1 MATTAKN
8 QKNQLI
14 VLIALVVVFVCFL
27 AYQFRGA
34 IKLPTKARV
43 VQLQKKLKDAQEN
56 LAIAEQE
63 KEDFEQEIA

>member
-14 VLIALVVVFVCFL
+14 VLIVLVVVFVCFL

-34 IKLPTKARV
+34 VKLPTKSRV
-43 VQLQKKLKDAQEN
+43 VQLQKKLKDGS
-56 LAIAEQE
+56 
-63 KEDFEQEIA
+63 